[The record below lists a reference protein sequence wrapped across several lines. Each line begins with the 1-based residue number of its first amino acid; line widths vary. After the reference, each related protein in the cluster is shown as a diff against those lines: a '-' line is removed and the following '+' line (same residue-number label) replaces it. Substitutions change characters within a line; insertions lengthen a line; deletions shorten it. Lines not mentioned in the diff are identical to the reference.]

1 MDGIYFTQKRIEG
14 ETEETYIKSKFLGT
28 PVFPEGLLYDEN
40 DEFILYDTEYY
51 IMQLNL
57 EEIAG
62 KNPKLP
68 QKGMLYFFIDVDTLE
83 PRVIYAKSLENCRL
97 EIIDDINDHF
107 EEEVFGETNGY
118 ELVFENNL
126 EEGHY
131 VFGDVNPD
139 LDLETDTDIDGY
151 VTLLEID
158 FLSLPHDNMLRFG
171 ELGISDGRYIFL
183 IKEEDLENL
192 DFSNIKFIDKE
203 D

>member
-40 DEFILYDTEYY
+40 DEFILYDTEYF

-97 EIIDDINDHF
+97 EII
-107 EEEVFGETNGY
+107 
-118 ELVFENNL
+118 
-126 EEGHY
+126 
-131 VFGDVNPD
+131 VN
-139 LDLETDTDIDGY
+139 IAK
-151 VTLLEID
+151 V
-158 FLSLPHDNMLRFG
+158 
-171 ELGISDGRYIFL
+171 
-183 IKEEDLENL
+183 
-192 DFSNIKFIDKE
+192 
-203 D
+203 